1 MKAYVDQE
9 TCIGCGLCPS
19 VCEEV
24 FELGDDGKAHAVVE
38 EVPGGSEDSAKDAE
52 ENCPVDAIKCE

>member
-19 VCEEV
+19 VCEAV
-24 FELGDDGKAHAVVE
+24 FELGDDGKAHAIVE
-38 EVPGGSEDSAKDAE
+38 EVPSGSEDGAKDAE